1 MKKDY
6 IVVAIKITA
15 LTFGVLF
22 MAFILLYSHF
32 LFSSDT
38 LASDIIVQEIM
49 SHKTL
54 AISDYWSQQTF
65 FQFNILFWLPKLL
78 LWLIIPNIIVV
89 DKICVALLYLLF
101 LFLVYLVSKSFL
113 KNESAWIVVGVL
125 GCGISYGWMVNAVV
139 EIAYTIYLIYMLA
152 FLGLSNYIFENLEQK
167 RNRKQ
172 NIVLI
177 ILALLVIY
185 VLAIDQRYV
194 VVFIIPY
201 CIAIALVYYID
212 NYKVNALKDLGKIS
226 LLNFGIL
233 FCVMGT
239 SALVGLFINSY
250 LKKSLPF
257 SPRLTGV
264 MNYQFAEPQD
274 FFKSLAIHIA
284 GILQLWGCDLNTSVS
299 TLSFESIGY
308 LIKGILCI
316 TCMVIIPVLCA
327 IKYKKMP
334 RGIKVLLLFYIIM
347 VSILFYIYVFSV
359 LGTTANNR
367 YFTYEI
373 ILAIQISSWYLYEN
387 MIKPHNLNRFLFIVA
402 LVCFGVISQ
411 LTTFTIVMKNNGFK
425 EQYEAREFLIEALKE
440 CDLSYGYAT
449 YWNAQIITSMSN
461 AQIKVLP
468 VNIMES
474 AVISFYDM
482 NYNHQFSA
490 DNYKG
495 KSFIV
500 FTNQEYE
507 EFSERLEQIY
517 IEGARPEEIVNINNY
532 VILLYDYN
540 IAEKFMDFSYNVD
553 YLPFADCY
561 SIEQTICKG
570 NYIEFDN
577 L

>member
-49 SHKTL
+49 SYKTL

-65 FQFNILFWLPKLL
+65 FQFNILFWLPKFL
-78 LWLIIPNIIVV
+78 LWLIIPNMIVV

-125 GCGISYGWMVNAVV
+125 GCGISYGWMITAAV
-139 EIAYTIYLIYMLA
+139 EIAYTIHLIYMLA
-152 FLGLSNYIFENLEQK
+152 FLWLSNYIFENLERK

-201 CIAIALVYYID
+201 CIAIALVCYID
-212 NYKVNALKDLGKIS
+212 NYKVNALKDLGKTS

-233 FCVMGT
+233 FCVIGT

-257 SPRLTGV
+257 SPRLTGL

-284 GILQLWGCDLNTSVS
+284 GILHLWGCDLNTSVS

-316 TCMVIIPVLCA
+316 TCMVIIPLLCA
-327 IKYKKMP
+327 IQYKKMP
-334 RGIKVLLLFYIIM
+334 RGIKVLLLFYTIM

-359 LGTTANNR
+359 LGTTANIR

-373 ILAIQISSWYLYEN
+373 ILAIQISAWYLYEN
-387 MIKPHNLNRFLFIVA
+387 MIKPHNLNRFFFIVA
-402 LVCFGVISQ
+402 FVCFGVVSQ

-440 CDLSYGYAT
+440 YDLSYGYAT

-474 AVISFYDM
+474 TVTPFYDM

-490 DNYKG
+490 NNYMG
-495 KSFIV
+495 KSFIM

-507 EFSERLEQIY
+507 EFSERLERIY
-517 IEGARPEEIVNINNY
+517 IEGGARPEEIVNINNY

-540 IAEKFMDFSYNVD
+540 IAGKFADFS
-553 YLPFADCY
+553 
-561 SIEQTICKG
+561 
-570 NYIEFDN
+570 
-577 L
+577 